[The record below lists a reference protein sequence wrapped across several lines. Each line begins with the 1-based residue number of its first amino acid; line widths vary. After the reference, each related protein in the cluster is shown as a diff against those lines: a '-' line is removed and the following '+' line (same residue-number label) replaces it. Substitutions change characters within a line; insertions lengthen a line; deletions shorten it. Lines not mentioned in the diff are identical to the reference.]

1 MDMTTTDKQ
10 REAFVA
16 LRETI
21 VPALTKAGAP
31 GFSVAPN
38 ADESDDERCIKLTRE
53 DGYGLYLS
61 LNWYQRPGK
70 IHVSHIAPQDNAGR
84 TLWWSEYMPRA
95 AGSFERATA
104 PEINVSADKT
114 ADQIARDIVRRM
126 LPALAV
132 GWPVVQGIMADRIAA
147 TSARDTALAA
157 IREMGGVWHEGT
169 PERPIGPADS
179 VRVRFP
185 MPDHRDLHATVS
197 AGGHVQ
203 IPSFYPSLD
212 VLRAVVTAM
221 RAGKES

>member
-10 REAFVA
+10 REAFIA

-21 VPALTKAGAP
+21 APALTKAGAP
-31 GFSVAPN
+31 GFRLAPN
-38 ADESDDERCIKLTRE
+38 ADESDNERLIKLTRE
-53 DGYGLYLS
+53 GGYGLYLS
-61 LNWYQRPGK
+61 LNFYQRPGK
-70 IHVSHIAPQDNAGR
+70 IHVSHVAPQDNAGR
-84 TLWWSEYMPRA
+84 TLWWREYMR
-95 AGSFERATA
+95 RATA
-104 PEINVSADKT
+104 PEINVSADKS

-132 GWPVVQGIMADRIAA
+132 GWPVVQGILADRIAA

-157 IREMGGVWHEGT
+157 IREMGGMWHDTYAGS
-169 PERPIGPADS
+169 PIGPADS

-185 MPDHRDLHATVS
+185 MPDNRDLHVMVS

-221 RAGKES
+221 RAGKEAEQ